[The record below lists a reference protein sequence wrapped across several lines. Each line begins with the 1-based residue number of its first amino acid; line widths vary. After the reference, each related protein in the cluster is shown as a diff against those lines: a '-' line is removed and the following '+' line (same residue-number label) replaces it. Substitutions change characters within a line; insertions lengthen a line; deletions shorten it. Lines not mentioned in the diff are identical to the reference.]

1 MAKPR
6 DLEDQEIEILRR
18 NGINPES
25 KSVVFRS
32 EDTLHLI
39 DHKTR
44 DDITIHQGDRKWTTY

>member
-6 DLEDQEIEILRR
+6 ALDNQEIEILKR

-39 DHKTR
+39 DHRTR
-44 DDITIHQGDRKWTTY
+44 DDITIHQGDKAWTTY